1 MRSRTDNPH
10 GRVILA
16 ARAQSHADEQH
27 DASPDEPSDEI
38 SQQKGPKTNPKAS
51 LNGNPTDRP
60 ARSVNL
66 RDVAQAASVSVATV
80 SMVLNNNPRI
90 SRATHARVQRVMEK
104 LGYQPNRL
112 AQSLS
117 SKYTNVLAVLLPDV
131 RHAFADAY
139 FGELLSGICDRAHK
153 LGYKVMIEQA
163 KPAFIEAR
171 KHLELYDRRFVDGVL
186 CLGTNDA
193 NTFLADFEHVGY
205 PALVVDNNP
214 NTHTI
219 HSHAPGT
226 SNPHAHLRSHPHPN
240 PNALDHV
247 MCDYASGATQVLNYL
262 IQLGHRRIGLI
273 TAGETIATANRVR
286 AIYTQKLAAVG
297 MNVDDSWIVDG
308 QFTEEGGAEAARLL
322 LERHPDLTALV
333 AGNDK
338 MAIGAMHLL
347 HRTGRDVPRDVSV
360 TGFDDLPH
368 AAFVNPSLTTV
379 HLPLYQVGSMATDRL
394 IERIHGRTTP
404 VHEAI
409 STHLVVRDST
419 AMARDAARP
428 PAEAS
433 D

>member
-1 MRSRTDNPH
+1 MPVDDLSTRTATRLPESRSTVTR
-10 GRVILA
+10 
-16 ARAQSHADEQH
+16 
-27 DASPDEPSDEI
+27 EPTAPRGKPVS
-38 SQQKGPKTNPKAS
+38 
-51 LNGNPTDRP
+51 
-60 ARSVNL
+60 L
-66 RDVAQAASVSVATV
+66 RDVARLAKVSVATV
-80 SMVLNNNPRI
+80 SMVLNDNPRI
-90 SRATHARVQRVMEK
+90 SRATHLRVQRVMERI
-104 LGYQPNRL
+104 GYQPNRL

-117 SKYTNVLAVLLPDV
+117 GKYTRVLAILLPAL

-139 FGELLSGICDRAHK
+139 FGELLSGICDRANK

-163 KPAFIEAR
+163 KPAFIDAR

-193 NTFLADFEHVGY
+193 NTFLSDFQNVSY

-214 NTHTI
+214 KTTQ
-219 HSHAPGT
+219 
-226 SNPHAHLRSHPHPN
+226 HPN
-240 PNALDHV
+240 PTASHHQIPKADLDGLDHV
-247 MCDYASGATQVLNYL
+247 MCDYASGANQVLNYL

-286 AIYTQKLAAVG
+286 EIYAQKLAAVG

-322 LERHPDLTALV
+322 LERHPDLTALM

-379 HLPLYQVGSMATDRL
+379 HLPLYQVGSLATDRL